1 MNNDSLIITKKEII
15 IEKEVEIPSQRI
27 DEIKKNI
34 KINFKYYMKRDIT
47 EKELNE
53 YYTNYFRKG
62 MSLFDFMEE
71 KGYKRIVIEQ

>member
-1 MNNDSLIITKKEII
+1 
-15 IEKEVEIPSQRI
+15 
-27 DEIKKNI
+27 
-34 KINFKYYMKRDIT
+34 MKRDIT